1 MQISFPRA
9 GLSFGSGGLV
19 RPARPLETVDQD
31 GNAFWH
37 LYRWTAAV
45 QNVGKES
52 CTLKYQPSLL
62 RDIDYAD
69 DYAITVTPSAH
80 TGDSLTSP
88 AVTGTTVQ
96 V

>member
-1 MQISFPRA
+1 
-9 GLSFGSGGLV
+9 
-19 RPARPLETVDQD
+19 LETVDQD
-31 GNAFWH
+31 GNALWY
-37 LYRWTAAV
+37 LYRWTATV

-62 RDIDYAD
+62 LDIGYTDY
-69 DYAITVTPSAH
+69 YAITVTPSAH
-80 TGDSLTSP
+80 TGESLTSP